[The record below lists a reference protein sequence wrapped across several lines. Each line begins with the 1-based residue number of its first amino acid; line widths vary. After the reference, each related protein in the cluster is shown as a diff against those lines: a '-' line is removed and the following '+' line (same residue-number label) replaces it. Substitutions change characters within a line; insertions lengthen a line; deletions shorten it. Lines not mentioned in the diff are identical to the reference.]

1 MPTLLCVVRP
11 GIFTS
16 LQYQLLSSL
25 SGRSNPSV
33 AIATVLSQVFLLPPP
48 PKKKDRKGEIFLYVS
63 KLCIYK
69 HSASGLSSCTNV
81 QKMKIGLLQIE
92 TENYGRTSK
101 SIQFFTS
108 GSKLVPT
115 KKVHLRNTL
124 F

>member
-48 PKKKDRKGEIFLYVS
+48 KKKIEKGKFFFMFQNCV
-63 KLCIYK
+63 
-69 HSASGLSSCTNV
+69 
-81 QKMKIGLLQIE
+81 
-92 TENYGRTSK
+92 
-101 SIQFFTS
+101 FTS
-108 GSKLVPT
+108 TVLVGSLLVQMYR
-115 KKVHLRNTL
+115 K
-124 F
+124 